1 MAAEQGDFAHSTA
14 PEPHRDRTK
23 EILRRHPEIRELIG
37 PCPETFWWATGIVA
51 LQIVIAVALA
61 DAPWWMVFVVA
72 YCVGAFANHAL
83 FVVVHECAH
92 RLVFRRKVPNALTGL

>member
-1 MAAEQGDFAHSTA
+1 MAVEHGDFAHSVA

-37 PCPETFWWATGIVA
+37 PYPPTFWWAIGIVA
-51 LQIVIAVALA
+51 LRIAIAVALA

-72 YCVGAFANHAL
+72 YCVGAFANNSL
-83 FVVVHECAH
+83 FFVVHEWA
-92 RLVFRRKVPNALTGL
+92 RGLVVLKKLSNV